1 MVKHVF
7 IREKVA
13 NLMNKNTTH
22 ISAPAVTSGRSE
34 PSTISMVILDKLQA

>member
-13 NLMNKNTTH
+13 NLMNKNITR
-22 ISAPAVTSGRSE
+22 ILAPAGTSGRSE
-34 PSTISMVILDKLQA
+34 PINSSVVILDKLQV